1 MVRQSQDR
9 EAHLGLYEED
19 LPEHTMVVHDWL
31 VELTV
36 NRFAH
41 HHHAGGDNKPKSMLI
56 NGRREESYPDISFF
70 TLLIFLKNY
79 MSMTKKCHNFK
90 LQTNTLQ

>member
-19 LPEHTMVVHDWL
+19 LPQHTVVVHDWL

-70 TLLIFLKNY
+70 TLLIFLKK
-79 MSMTKKCHNFK
+79 TK
-90 LQTNTLQ
+90 